1 MINKIRLS
9 VRWKIAIISII
20 TLCSAFCIS
29 FIVIHAAFFIHADG
43 QWTVTELGLFM
54 ISTCVMTVILG
65 GSALWYVSKFVT
77 DPIIKVSKAVKKIA
91 EGDFSVQIEPVGK
104 DEIGQLAANVNRMVK
119 ELSGMEYMS
128 KDFMSNVSHEIKTP
142 VSAITGFSELLLD
155 DNLSKEKEKEYLS
168 CLYSESLRLSR
179 LSDNMLKMSRLDNQE
194 IITSKREFY
203 VDEQIRK
210 CMIFL
215 SDKFEEKEIE
225 FELHLKKCKINN
237 NFDLLYQVWMNL
249 IENAI
254 KFSNKKGKI
263 YVSAAYNDDKTEIQ
277 VIVKDEGPGIR
288 PDKLLKIFDKFY
300 QCDESHKT
308 EGHGLGLSIVKRII
322 ELTGG
327 NIECRSQENEGCEF
341 KIILRNI

>member
-29 FIVIHAAFFIHADG
+29 FIVIHAIFFIHSDG
-43 QWTVTELGLFM
+43 KWTVTELALFM
-54 ISTCVMTVILG
+54 ISTCAMTVLLG

-91 EGDFSVQIEPVGK
+91 EGDFSVKIETVGK
-104 DEIGQLAANVNRMVK
+104 DEIGQLAANVNKMIK
-119 ELSGMEYMS
+119 ELNGMEYMS

-155 DNLSKEKEKEYLS
+155 GNLSVDKEKEYLS
-168 CLYSESLRLSR
+168 CLYNESLRLSR

-194 IITSKREFY
+194 IITGKKDFY

-215 SDKFEEKEIE
+215 SEKFEEKEIE
-225 FELHLKKCKINN
+225 FELNLKKCKIKN

-254 KFSNKKGKI
+254 KFSKEKGKI
-263 YVSAAYNDDKTEIQ
+263 YVSAAYNEDKTEIE
-277 VIVKDEGPGIR
+277 VIIKDEGPGIR
-288 PDKLLKIFDKFY
+288 SDKLPKIFDKFY

-308 EGHGLGLSIVKRII
+308 EGHGLGLSIVKRIMQ
-322 ELTGG
+322 LTGG
-327 NIECRSQENEGCEF
+327 NIKCTSQENEGCEF
-341 KIILRNI
+341 RIILRNI

>member
-9 VRWKIAIISII
+9 VRWKITIISII
-20 TLCSAFCIS
+20 TLCSALCIS
-29 FIVIHAAFFIHADG
+29 FILIHATFLMLSDG
-43 QWTVTELGLFM
+43 EMNATEVLLFM
-54 ISTCVMTVILG
+54 ILTCIMTMILG

-91 EGDFSVQIEPVGK
+91 EGDFNIQIEPEGL
-104 DEIGQLAANVNRMVK
+104 DEIGQLALNVNKMIK
-119 ELSGMEYMS
+119 ELNGMEYMS

-155 DNLSKEKEKEYLS
+155 GNLSKKKEKEYLN

-179 LSDNMLKMSRLDNQE
+179 LSDNMLKMSKLDNQY
-194 IITSKREFY
+194 IITNKEDFY

-215 SDKFEEKEIE
+215 SEKLEEKEIE
-225 FELHLKKCKINN
+225 FELDLKKCKIKN

-254 KFSNKKGKI
+254 KFSKEKGKI
-263 YVSAAYNDDKTEIQ
+263 YVSATYNNDKTEIE
-277 VIVKDEGPGIR
+277 VIIKDEGPGISE
-288 PDKLLKIFDKFY
+288 DKLSKIFDKFY

-322 ELTGG
+322 QLTGG
-327 NIECRSQENEGCEF
+327 NIACVSQENEGCEF
-341 KIILRNI
+341 RIILRNI

>member
-29 FIVIHAAFFIHADG
+29 FIFIHAIFYMLRDG
-43 QWTVTELGLFM
+43 EWDATKLWLFM
-54 ISTCVMTVILG
+54 ISTCFMTMLLG

-77 DPIIKVSKAVKKIA
+77 DPIIKVSKAVKEIA
-91 EGDFSVQIEPVGK
+91 EGDFSVQIKSVGL
-104 DEIGQLAANVNRMVK
+104 DEIGQLSESVNKMVK
-119 ELSGMEYMS
+119 ELNGMEYMS

-155 DNLSKEKEKEYLS
+155 GNLTKEKEKEYLS
-168 CLYSESLRLSR
+168 SLYSESLRLSR
-179 LSDNMLKMSRLDNQE
+179 LSDNMLKMSKLDNQE
-194 IITSKREFY
+194 IITGRKDFY

-215 SDKFEEKEIE
+215 SEKLEEKEIE
-225 FELHLKKCKINN
+225 FELNLKKCKIKN

-254 KFSNKKGKI
+254 KFSNEKGKI
-263 YVSAAYNDDKTEIQ
+263 YISADYSEDKTEIQ
-277 VIVKDEGPGIR
+277 VIIKDEGIGIKA
-288 PDKLLKIFDKFY
+288 DKLPKIFDKFY

-322 ELTGG
+322 QLTGG
-327 NIECRSQENEGCEF
+327 DIECTSEENNGCEF
-341 KIILRNI
+341 RIILRNI

>member
-29 FIVIHAAFFIHADG
+29 FIVIHATFFIHSDG
-43 QWTVTELGLFM
+43 KWTVMELGLFM
-54 ISTCVMTVILG
+54 ISTCVMTVLLG

-91 EGDFSVQIEPVGK
+91 EGDFSVQIEAVGK
-104 DEIGQLAANVNRMVK
+104 DEIGQLAVSVNKMVK
-119 ELSGMEYMS
+119 ELNGMEYMS

-155 DNLSKEKEKEYLS
+155 GNFSKEKEKEYLS

-179 LSDNMLKMSRLDNQE
+179 LSDNMLKMSKLDNQE
-194 IITSKREFY
+194 IITDRKEFY

-215 SDKFEEKEIE
+215 SEKFEEKEIE
-225 FELHLKKCKINN
+225 FELNLKKCKIKN

-249 IENAI
+249 IENAV
-254 KFSNKKGKI
+254 KFSKEKGKI
-263 YVSAAYNDDKTEIQ
+263 YVSAAYNQDKTEIQ
-277 VIVKDEGPGIR
+277 VIIKDEGPGIKA
-288 PDKLLKIFDKFY
+288 DKLPKIFDKFY

-327 NIECRSQENEGCEF
+327 DVQCISQENEGCEF
-341 KIILRNI
+341 RIILRNI